1 MDLRGDLGTKKA
13 KFAQRRLK
21 QTDLVV
27 MDYIVFEE
35 AGHKLT
41 CS

>member
-1 MDLRGDLGTKKA
+1 
-13 KFAQRRLK
+13 
-21 QTDLVV
+21 LVV

-41 CS
+41 CSWHNGQQW